1 MEGINQEYD
10 FLVKLL
16 MLGDSTVGKSSL
28 MTRIANDNFSEAFEA
43 TIGVDFRIRILNVG
57 ETRVKLQIWDTAGQE
72 RYRTIT
78 RAFYRNA
85 QGIMI
90 VYDITNKESFLNVD
104 KWLQQAAEYGSPRAR
119 IILVGTKCDLESE
132 RQVSYEDGLRKAEQ
146 HGIKFIE
153 TSAKASTNVDTACKT
168 LVSEILAEGDPITNK
183 IDPLVDNRKIQLLN
197 LKPGENELVKYATCC

>member
-28 MTRIANDNFSEAFEA
+28 MTRFANDNFSEAFEA

>member
-28 MTRIANDNFSEAFEA
+28 MTRFANDNFSEAFEA

-132 RQVSYEDGLRKAEQ
+132 RQVSYEDGLRKGEQ

>member
-1 MEGINQEYD
+1 MKNLNQEYD
-10 FLVKLL
+10 LL
-16 MLGDSTVGKSSL
+16 AKTLIIGDSTVGKSSL
-28 MTRIANDNFSEAFEA
+28 MLRFTENVFSEAFLP
-43 TIGVDFRIRILNVG
+43 TIGIDFRIRVENVG
-57 ETRVKLQIWDTAGQE
+57 NTMTKFQIWDTAGQE
-72 RYRTIT
+72 RFRTIT
-78 RAFYRNA
+78 KSYYKGSH
-85 QGIMI
+85 GIII
-90 VYDITNKESFLNVD
+90 VYDVTNSASFLNVD
-104 KWLQQAAEYGSPRAR
+104 KWIEQVREQAPSNTQ

-132 RQVSYEDGLRKAEQ
+132 RQVSYEDGLRKGEQ